1 MTTAGAQHA
10 AKPMTL
16 RYLRPALCGF
26 GILTLI
32 YVMALILIDRRNHV
46 FEHTTDLAA
55 VLPPAA
61 LFAFASFALRYLRWR
76 WLLGRQGFDVQWKR
90 GFLAYLSGFALTASP
105 GKVGELMR
113 VRYFSPMGVPADQVI
128 ACFIFERVLDL
139 IAVLLLLMLLVG
151 TVPGIPAAFSF
162 VVAVTVFVLVLVRYA
177 GVWARLAQWLQNAQ
191 WVSLARFFSVIGQGL
206 KGALRFFRPAELVIC
221 LSIGLAA
228 WTMQSLGCVYLIGK
242 LDILIPWLIAFSL
255 YPLALLVGAASM
267 SPGGVGTTEA
277 AIIVVL
283 NGFGVPF
290 DRATIAAIGIRL
302 STLWFAIVLGLVAI
316 LILEFINRKSA
327 TKPNK
332 VGRAVEP
339 LLNLFDAGR
348 EREVFVANIAR
359 ENRNDNAN

>member
-1 MTTAGAQHA
+1 
-10 AKPMTL
+10 
-16 RYLRPALCGF
+16 
-26 GILTLI
+26 
-32 YVMALILIDRRNHV
+32 
-46 FEHTTDLAA
+46 
-55 VLPPAA
+55 
-61 LFAFASFALRYLRWR
+61 
-76 WLLGRQGFDVQWKR
+76 
-90 GFLAYLSGFALTASP
+90 
-105 GKVGELMR
+105 MR

-162 VVAVTVFVLVLVRYA
+162 VVVATAFVFVLVRYA
-177 GVWARLAQWLQNAQ
+177 GVWARLAQWLQHAQ
-191 WVSLARFFSVIGQGL
+191 WAGLARFFLVIGQGL

-283 NGFGVPF
+283 TEFGVPV

-302 STLWFAIVLGLVAI
+302 STLWFAIVLGFLAI
-316 LILEFINRKSA
+316 LVLEFVNRRSE
-327 TKPNK
+327 TTTNK
-332 VGRAVEP
+332 FGHEPQP